1 MKQAAFLR
9 CFLAVDRVLVGKKI

>member
-1 MKQAAFLR
+1 MKQATFLR